1 MEVSAKERAGYGRA
15 ACIPRAGSPGAGAG
29 AESLAAGVR
38 LAGANAAPPPL
49 WVTSRAPGGAPEAGS
64 RSAGSA
70 PRKACGGFASRSRF
84 SQRRTRAR
92 QSRMVWPP
100 TFQPRASHQS
110 RKRRGSM
117 PLPRWPQYSSTS
129 AKLGGVKPEKASWD
143 ERATPDCGAA
153 SGIISGTR
161 AAPPCPASGEK
172 ATFWTAGTAG
182 TAGRTSGEKAAFST
196 AGARPAGEASSL
208 EISPFPACPA
218 GVREAEISCTDA
230 SEREE
235 SPARSEAPA

>member
-1 MEVSAKERAGYGRA
+1 MRAMR
-15 ACIPRAGSPGAGAG
+15 
-29 AESLAAGVR
+29 
-38 LAGANAAPPPL
+38 
-49 WVTSRAPGGAPEAGS
+49 
-64 RSAGSA
+64 
-70 PRKACGGFASRSRF
+70 SRSRF

-129 AKLGGVKPEKASWD
+129 AKLGGVKPEKASRG

-161 AAPPCPASGEK
+161 AALPCPASGEK
-172 ATFWTAGTAG
+172 AAFWTAGTAG

-196 AGARPAGEASSL
+196 AGARPAEAGSCL

-218 GVREAEISCTDA
+218 GVRAAEISCTDA
-230 SEREE
+230 SAREE
-235 SPARSEAPA
+235 SPAWTEGLRLPGFASGSYGAPSPLPCPDSERPAGAAAFAAFARAGSALALVSGSWFLALGALRFDAGRMIPHTPSASC